1 MTISNALWWIGGIIF
16 CSLGA
21 IHAIYTV
28 GDTFSPRWL
37 VPDDSTMIEAM
48 KGSGVRL
55 ARTGTNMWR
64 AWIGFNFS
72 HSLGVVLFG
81 IACTHW
87 GDLLGLSDGALA
99 QVGRFVPTLVGATY
113 FVLAVRYW
121 FRVPVIGIALGT
133 LSLFVAGILG

>member
-1 MTISNALWWIGGIIF
+1 MYAVIMTGGKQYKVTPGEVVRVETLDAKKGDTVEIKDVYMIADGDNI
-16 CSLGA
+16 SLGKP
-21 IHAIYTV
+21 T
-28 GDTFSPRWL
+28 
-37 VPDDSTMIEAM
+37 
-48 KGSGVRL
+48 L
-55 ARTGTNMWR
+55 ACMWR